1 MGQSSE
7 RERDRQSFRELAK
20 LAPQRPKQPSLS
32 GVRRTEPGTRSE
44 DSGMIDLARLAASE
58 PGAVDRASVTPMSSS
73 APPAFS
79 DEVTKIAPPPR
90 GFEAFGDEVTKIAP
104 PPAALL
110 SSHRLPDAAP
120 SAPAAVAVPA
130 APSRPSTLPV
140 SVGTRDSATPF
151 LSAQA
156 ALASAPAPRRRS
168 PGRAIGFVVALAA
181 VAAGSFFAVRTI
193 QHSGA
198 AAQSPAVA
206 KAEAPAAVAETAG
219 KVAPPPLTPAGDPGI
234 DPLSLPKKEV
244 AAAGAHHATHGWKP
258 SHSGQSLVAKAD
270 PKAAKDEEETESAPE
285 PAAPK
290 APEAKQAV
298 AAAEPAPAA
307 QPPAATSLLSSIKA
321 ATDSNAAPATGN
333 DTPVP
338 AAASP
343 GGGAGGAMQRPS
355 QGAVTGALGAV
366 LPAARECLG
375 EDDGVSRARVV
386 FGSDGSVQSVSL
398 TGFSAGK
405 PSEACIKGALSKAH
419 VPPFAES
426 SYGATVT
433 VRP

>member
-20 LAPQRPKQPSLS
+20 LAPQRPKQPSFS
-32 GVRRTEPGTRSE
+32 GVRRAEPGKRSE
-44 DSGMIDLARLAASE
+44 DSGMIDLAKLAASE
-58 PGAVDRASVTPMSSS
+58 PGAVDRASVTPMASSE
-73 APPAFS
+73 PPSFG
-79 DEVTKIAPPPR
+79 DEITKIAPPPR
-90 GFEAFGDEVTKIAP
+90 GFEPFGDEVTRIAP

-110 SSHRLPDAAP
+110 SSQRLPDAAS
-120 SAPAAVAVPA
+120 SAPGQAMMPA

-140 SVGTRDSATPF
+140 SVSSRDSATPF

-156 ALASAPAPRRRS
+156 ALAAAPAPQRRGA
-168 PGRAIGFVVALAA
+168 GRTIAFVVALAA
-181 VAAGSFFAVRTI
+181 VAAGSFFAVRSL
-193 QHSGA
+193 QHPGA
-198 AAQSPAVA
+198 ASSSSTVA
-206 KAEAPAAVAETAG
+206 KAEAPAAQPQATG
-219 KVAPPPLTPAGDPGI
+219 NVAPPPLAPAADPGI
-234 DPLSLPKKEV
+234 DPLSLPKKDL
-244 AAAGAHHATHGWKP
+244 AAAVAHHAGRGFKA
-258 SHSGQSLVAKAD
+258 SHNGQSLVAKAD
-270 PKAAKDEEETESAPE
+270 PKASKDEEESESAPE

-290 APEAKQAV
+290 APEARQAV

-307 QPPAATSLLSSIKA
+307 QPAPANALLSSIKA
-321 ATDSNAAPATGN
+321 ATDSNAAPAAAN

-338 AAASP
+338 AAAAV
-343 GGGAGGAMQRPS
+343 GGGAGGSMQRPS

-375 EDDGVSRARVV
+375 EDDGVSRARVI

-398 TGFSAGK
+398 TGFAAGK

-419 VPPFAES
+419 VPPFAEA